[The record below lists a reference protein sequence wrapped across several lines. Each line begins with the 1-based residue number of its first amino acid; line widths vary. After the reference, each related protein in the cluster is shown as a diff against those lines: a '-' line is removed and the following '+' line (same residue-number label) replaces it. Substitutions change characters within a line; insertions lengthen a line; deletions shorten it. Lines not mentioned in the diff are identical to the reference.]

1 MSSLT
6 KNQQFLIRYVIGND
20 MQRARQMVDGVLAED
35 TTQKDAAFVS
45 EMKERLARAQEMPLA
60 YKGYLTGGYV
70 SDEEM
75 QRYFCSDRE
84 KAVAETI
91 IRMSRAAEKLEE
103 LQIHYTN
110 ATLLYGPSGCGKT
123 MFAKYLAYTMGRPL
137 YYVNFASTVD
147 SLMGQTAK
155 NITKVFQAA
164 ASVPCVLFLDEIDC
178 VALTRDAHG
187 QKGPDGELE
196 RTTISLMQCLD
207 TLPNRV
213 VLLAATNRPDI
224 IDPALMR
231 RFSQR
236 HKIQMPT
243 DEEAVKM
250 VELFFSSIGQ
260 ENPYSDEEIR
270 NLYRE
275 ALTPAMLMVGIVQRL
290 AEQIAQEE
298 GDKPC

>member
-20 MQRARQMVDGVLAED
+20 MQRARQMVNGVLAED
-35 TTQKDAAFVS
+35 TTQKDAAFIA
-45 EMKERLARAQEMPLA
+45 EMKERLARAQEIPLA
-60 YKGYLTGGYV
+60 YKGYLSGGCV

-75 QRYFCSDRE
+75 RRYFCSDRE

-103 LQIHYTN
+103 LQIHYAN
-110 ATLLYGPSGCGKT
+110 ATLLSGPSGCGKT

-137 YYVNFASTVD
+137 YYVNFASAVN
-147 SLMGQTAK
+147 SLMGETAK

-164 ASVPCVLFLDEIDC
+164 ASVPCVLLLDEIDC
-178 VALTRDAHG
+178 VAFARDAHG
-187 QKGPDGELE
+187 QTGADGELE
-196 RTTISLMQCLD
+196 RTTISLMQNFD

-231 RFSQR
+231 RFSQK
-236 HKIQMPT
+236 HEMQMLT
-243 DEEAVKM
+243 DEEAAKM
-250 VELFFSSIGQ
+250 VELFFASIGQ
-260 ENPYSDEEIR
+260 EDPYSDEEIQ

-275 ALTPAMLMVGIVQRL
+275 AGNPAMLMVGIVQRL
-290 AEQIAQEE
+290 VEQIAKEE
-298 GDKPC
+298 GE

>member
-1 MSSLT
+1 
-6 KNQQFLIRYVIGND
+6 
-20 MQRARQMVDGVLAED
+20 
-35 TTQKDAAFVS
+35 
-45 EMKERLARAQEMPLA
+45 
-60 YKGYLTGGYV
+60 
-70 SDEEM
+70 
-75 QRYFCSDRE
+75 
-84 KAVAETI
+84 
-91 IRMSRAAEKLEE
+91 
-103 LQIHYTN
+103 
-110 ATLLYGPSGCGKT
+110 
-123 MFAKYLAYTMGRPL
+123 
-137 YYVNFASTVD
+137 
-147 SLMGQTAK
+147 MGQTAK

-236 HKIQMPT
+236 HKVQMPT

-260 ENPYSDEEIR
+260 ENPHSDEEIR

>member
-1 MSSLT
+1 
-6 KNQQFLIRYVIGND
+6 
-20 MQRARQMVDGVLAED
+20 
-35 TTQKDAAFVS
+35 
-45 EMKERLARAQEMPLA
+45 
-60 YKGYLTGGYV
+60 
-70 SDEEM
+70 
-75 QRYFCSDRE
+75 
-84 KAVAETI
+84 
-91 IRMSRAAEKLEE
+91 MSRAAEKLEE

-236 HKIQMPT
+236 HKVQMPT

-260 ENPYSDEEIR
+260 ENPHSDEEIR